1 MSHQQPLYG
10 NKFLLDLYI
19 RFLLLLFLGLIKTR
33 QATEGM
39 EHSPF
44 WF

>member
-1 MSHQQPLYG
+1 MSHQQQLYG

-19 RFLLLLFLGLIKTR
+19 RFLLLFLGLIKTR